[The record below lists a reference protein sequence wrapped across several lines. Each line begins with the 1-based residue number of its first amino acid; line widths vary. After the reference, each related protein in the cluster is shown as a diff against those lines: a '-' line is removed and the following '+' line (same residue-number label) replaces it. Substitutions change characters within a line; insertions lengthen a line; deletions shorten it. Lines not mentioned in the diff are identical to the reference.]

1 MDLILSTTAKPKI
14 FLFGAC
20 DLYQAV
26 NIDTIRKD
34 FVIDAIPKGLK
45 EIDHIDFSTGIKPKF
60 STSMLSLY
68 TKPNI
73 VAHRVH
79 ESLENKLNLK
89 KYHYELNREILKF
102 SYLKYFSES
111 AGPNDILVMNL
122 SSELYTKIKVKSEIF
137 TAIPILSD
145 SNVNNPDDILYWLYS
160 EYLTKDVYQV
170 PFDDEESVNNTYLL
184 LKDFARDIYEI
195 FQDRVIIVRTHMTD
209 LSLTK
214 LNKVERILVPLENT
228 VPFYKTSKIMHDPAD
243 HTYAVRLMNLFVNKF
258 KLWYKEDIPVVA
270 LDGPVFVDV
279 NHPLGYAPF
288 HLHTKSN
295 YQLGLN
301 IYKELIKMKNK
312 VSV

>member
-1 MDLILSTTAKPKI
+1 MDLILSPPAKPKI

-34 FVIDAIPKGLK
+34 FVIDAMPKGLS
-45 EIDHIDFSTGIKPKF
+45 EIDHIDFSIGVKPKF
-60 STSMLSLY
+60 STSMLSMY
-68 TKPNI
+68 TAPNAI
-73 VAHRVH
+73 ANRVH
-79 ESLENKLNLK
+79 DSLYNNLTLK
-89 KYHYELNREILKF
+89 KYHFELNREILKF
-102 SYLKYFSES
+102 SYLKYFAES

-122 SSELYTKIKVKSEIF
+122 SSELYTKIQVKSEIF

-145 SNVNNPDDILYWLYS
+145 SNVNNPDDPLHWLYK
-160 EYLTKDVYQV
+160 EYLTKEAYQV

-209 LSLTK
+209 LALLK
-214 LNKVERILVPLENT
+214 FNKVEKIQVPLEGT

-258 KLWYKEDIPVVA
+258 KLWYKQDIPVVS

-288 HLHTKSN
+288 HLHMISN

-301 IYKELIKMKNK
+301 IHKELIKMKDK
-312 VSV
+312 VLV